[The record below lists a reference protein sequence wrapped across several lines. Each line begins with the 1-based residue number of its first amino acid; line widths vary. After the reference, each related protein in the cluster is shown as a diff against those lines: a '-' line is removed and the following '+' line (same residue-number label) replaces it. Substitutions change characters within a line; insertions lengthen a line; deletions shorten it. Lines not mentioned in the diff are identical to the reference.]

1 MDLRELE
8 WFVALA
14 EAEHVTETS
23 EALNISQP
31 TLSRAVGRL
40 EKHFGVQLFERS
52 GNRIR
57 LNRYGEVLRAHAL
70 RSLGEITT
78 AEQRISSMIDPGKGI
93 ISLAF
98 VTSYGSWLVPQLI
111 QEYLRDA
118 PEARFILEGAAAGH
132 VLEMLRNQA
141 VDVAI
146 ISPEPRDEAI
156 DWHPIAREPLRLV
169 VPDSHRFA
177 GRKAIDLAE
186 AASESFLA
194 LRPEFGLRQIS
205 DALCTAA
212 GFAPSI
218 SVEAT
223 ELPTLW
229 GLVRA
234 GMGVSIL
241 PASIRGPLSKDTQ
254 QVPLTDEG
262 AVRVAGA
269 AVLANRRQPRPVAL
283 FIDFLRA
290 HPLLRP

>member
-14 EAEHVTETS
+14 ESEHVTETS
-23 EALNISQP
+23 EGLSISQP

-70 RSLGEITT
+70 RSLGEIST

-111 QEYLRDA
+111 QEYRRDA

-132 VLEMLRNQA
+132 ALEMLRNQA

-146 ISPEPRDEAI
+146 ISPEPRDEAV
-156 DWHPIAREPLRLV
+156 DWHPIAQEPLRLV
-169 VPDSHRFA
+169 VPDGHRLA

-205 DALCTAA
+205 DALCTAS
-212 GFAPSI
+212 GFTPGI

-223 ELPTLW
+223 EIPTLW

-241 PASIRGPLSKDTQ
+241 PASIRGPLSKGTQ

-262 AVRVAGA
+262 AIRVAGA
-269 AVLANRRQPRPVAL
+269 AVMANRRQPPPVAL

>member
-14 EAEHVTETS
+14 ESEHVTETS

-111 QEYLRDA
+111 QEYRRDA

-241 PASIRGPLSKDTQ
+241 PASIRGPLSKDTH

-269 AVLANRRQPRPVAL
+269 AVLANRRQPPPVAL

-290 HPLLRP
+290 HPLLRS

>member
-14 EAEHVTETS
+14 ESEHVTETS
-23 EALNISQP
+23 EALSISQP

-70 RSLGEITT
+70 RSLGEIST

-111 QEYLRDA
+111 QEYRRDA

-132 VLEMLRNQA
+132 ALEMLRNQA

-169 VPDSHRFA
+169 VPDGHRFA

-186 AASESFLA
+186 AAAETFLA

-205 DALCTAA
+205 DALCTAS
-212 GFAPSI
+212 GFAPTI

-223 ELPTLW
+223 EIPTLW

-241 PASIRGPLSKDTQ
+241 PASIRGPLSKGTQ
-254 QVPLTDEG
+254 QVPLTDDG

-269 AVLANRRQPRPVAL
+269 AVLANRRQPPPVAL